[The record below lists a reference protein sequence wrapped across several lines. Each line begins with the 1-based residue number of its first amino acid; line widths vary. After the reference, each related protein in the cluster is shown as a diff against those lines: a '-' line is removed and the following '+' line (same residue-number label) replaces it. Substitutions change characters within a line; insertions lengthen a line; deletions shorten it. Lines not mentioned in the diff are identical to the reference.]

1 MGTMISFFDAPQ
13 SSPMVV
19 VALILG
25 SAAAIAFIV
34 ATVRFPEGARRGGK
48 AVVIL
53 GGLVLVLLSAVT
65 TASIGLSEERQT
77 RAENYRSQI
86 EDVYGTQLTVQQ
98 VRELGFPMDEP
109 SKPASYST
117 ISVIV
122 GEGAHATSQD
132 IRLIWDGG
140 AFRLL
145 TRLPSNN
152 WVDLASVKS

>member
-1 MGTMISFFDAPQ
+1 MISFSDAPQ
-13 SSPMVV
+13 NSPMVV

-25 SAAAIAFIV
+25 SAAAIAFFV
-34 ATVRFPEGARRGGK
+34 AAVRFPESARRGK
-48 AVVIL
+48 AIVIL
-53 GGLVLVLLSAVT
+53 GGLVLILLSAVT
-65 TASIGLSEERQT
+65 TASVSLSTERQA

-86 EDVYGTQLTVQQ
+86 EDVYGTELTVQQ

-109 SKPASYST
+109 SEPATYST
-117 ISVIV
+117 ISVVV
-122 GEGAHATSQD
+122 GEGADATSQD

-145 TRLPSNN
+145 TRSPSDS